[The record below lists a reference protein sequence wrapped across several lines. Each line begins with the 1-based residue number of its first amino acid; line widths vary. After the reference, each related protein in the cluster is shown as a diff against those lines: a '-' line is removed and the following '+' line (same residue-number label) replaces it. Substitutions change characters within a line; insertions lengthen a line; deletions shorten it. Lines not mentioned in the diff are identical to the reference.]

1 MTRVADVVD
10 VHDHLVGVLLKKRS
24 AKMRDH
30 EV

>member
-1 MTRVADVVD
+1 VN
-10 VHDHLVGVLLKKRS
+10 VHDHLIGMLLEDGS